1 MENCQNPFIN
11 ETVLWLEVQRY
22 SHLVNTQNSYS
33 MTPPPYLLSVTTIFT
48 YFSCELVIGGL
59 ILLNVACKH
68 TMSCT
73 YRLVK
78 S

>member
-1 MENCQNPFIN
+1 MAGSS
-11 ETVLWLEVQRY
+11 EVFTSSEHTKFLFY
-22 SHLVNTQNSYS
+22 DPP
-33 MTPPPYLLSVTTIFT
+33 PPPYLLSVTTIFT

>member
-1 MENCQNPFIN
+1 MAGSS
-11 ETVLWLEVQRY
+11 EVFT
-22 SHLVNTQNSYS
+22 SSEHTKFLFNDH
-33 MTPPPYLLSVTTIFT
+33 PPHLLSVTTIFT

-73 YRLVK
+73 SRLVK